1 MIVAWTHHWRKQVCL
16 RFRSRFLQY
25 ACLNCKNPFFF
36 CAIKHFIYSNKAGYQ
51 GIQGS
56 NDANH
61 LAVSD
66 QWRKECCPERKCLE
80 NRVPFCRKNKS
91 LLHALHMTYLQNSR
105 DRTKVD
111 IRQANKEWNEIV
123 QVKEA
128 RIVNIRKGFN
138 GRNYKSKRPRYTF
151 CTH

>member
-1 MIVAWTHHWRKQVCL
+1 
-16 RFRSRFLQY
+16 
-25 ACLNCKNPFFF
+25 
-36 CAIKHFIYSNKAGYQ
+36 
-51 GIQGS
+51 
-56 NDANH
+56 
-61 LAVSD
+61 
-66 QWRKECCPERKCLE
+66 
-80 NRVPFCRKNKS
+80 
-91 LLHALHMTYLQNSR
+91 MTYLQNSR